1 MRDDISL
8 IDTHMNCSKCRREA
22 IIYQR
27 YSGMHLCQ
35 EHFTESVE
43 SRVKREIR
51 KHGWV
56 KHGDTIGVALSGGK
70 DSTSLLHFL
79 TNTFGDRPD
88 ITILAITIDEGIAG
102 YRNMSD
108 IKEIAERY
116 GVPWHTTSFAEEY
129 GITLDGIVVGQ
140 GDDRRSCSF
149 CGVLRRRV
157 LNRLARETGCTKIA
171 FGFNLDD
178 EAQSVMMNVL
188 RGDTERLTMPQRD
201 NPGMIPRIRPFAIIP
216 EREIAL
222 YAHLHV
228 GPLADQGCPYAHNAL
243 RGDVR
248 RLLNEYTWLHPATK
262 HALRSLGEDLQ
273 GRGAGLAAPPN
284 ICPKCGEPA
293 FGTCRTCAI
302 LSEVKQVTGNEAP

>member
-8 IDTHMNCSKCRREA
+8 IDTLMNCSKCRREA

-27 YSGMHLCQ
+27 YSGMHLCP

-51 KHGWV
+51 KHRWV
-56 KHGDTIGVALSGGK
+56 EHGDTIGVALSGGK

-79 TNTFGDRPD
+79 IKTFGHRPD
-88 ITILAITIDEGIAG
+88 ITIHAVTIDEGIAG
-102 YRNMSD
+102 YRDLSGMEA
-108 IKEIAERY
+108 IVERY
-116 GVPWHTTSFAEEY
+116 GVPWHTASFAEEY
-129 GITLDGIVVGQ
+129 GITLDGIVEGQ

-149 CGVLRRRV
+149 CGVLRRR
-157 LNRLARETGCTKIA
+157 LMNRIAREAGCTKLA

-188 RGDTERLTMPQRD
+188 RGDTERLTMRQRD
-201 NPGMIPRIRPFAIIP
+201 NPGMIPRIRPFAVIP
-216 EREIAL
+216 EREVAL

-228 GPLADQGCPYAHNAL
+228 GPLADHGCPYAHNAL

-248 RLLNEYTWLHPATK
+248 RLLNEYNWLHPATK
-262 HALRSLGEDLQ
+262 YAVRGLGEDLQ
-273 GRGAGLAAPPN
+273 GLGEEAAAAPE
-284 ICPKCGEPA
+284 ICPRCGEPA
-293 FGTCRTCAI
+293 FGNCRTCAV
-302 LSEVKQVTGNEAP
+302 LDEVKRGGGQ

>member
-8 IDTHMNCSKCRREA
+8 IETPMNCSKCRREA

-27 YSGMHLCQ
+27 YSGMHLCS

-51 KHGWV
+51 KHRWV
-56 KHGDTIGVALSGGK
+56 EHGDTIGVALSGGK

-79 TNTFGDRPD
+79 TKTFGNRPD

-102 YRNMSD
+102 YRNKSD
-108 IKEIAERY
+108 IKKIIERY
-116 GVPWHTTSFAEEY
+116 GVPWHTTSFADEY
-129 GITLDGIVVGQ
+129 GITLDNIVTRQ

-157 LNRLARETGCTKIA
+157 LNRVAREAGCTKLA

-188 RGDTERLTMPQRD
+188 RGDTERLTMTQRD
-201 NPGMIPRIRPFAIIP
+201 NQGMIPRIRPFATIP
-216 EREIAL
+216 EREVAL

-228 GPLADQGCPYAHNAL
+228 GPLADKGCPYAHNAL
-243 RGDVR
+243 RKDVR
-248 RLLNEYTWLHPATK
+248 RLLNEYNWLHPATK
-262 HALRSLGEDLQ
+262 YAVQGLGQNLQ
-273 GRGAGLAAPPN
+273 GRGTGPRGELE
-284 ICPKCGEPA
+284 ICPRCGEPA
-293 FGTCRTCAI
+293 FGTCRTCTI
-302 LSEVKQVTGNEAP
+302 LDDVKHVRNNEAP